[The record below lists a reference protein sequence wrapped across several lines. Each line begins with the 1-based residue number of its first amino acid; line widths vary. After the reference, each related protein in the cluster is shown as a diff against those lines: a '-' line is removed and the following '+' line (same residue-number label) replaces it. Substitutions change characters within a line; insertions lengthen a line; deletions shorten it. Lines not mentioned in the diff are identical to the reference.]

1 MLAYDDGDD
10 NDDDDDEGQPA
21 IFGPQVYLQRVHL
34 SNLCC
39 MTIYGNN
46 DNRRI
51 YINWNMVSLEDMRG
65 EGDVGWKTFDEEDVW
80 AQSGRALMG
89 KVGGGAMYKFWEESQ
104 QVMCV

>member
-1 MLAYDDGDD
+1 
-10 NDDDDDEGQPA
+10 
-21 IFGPQVYLQRVHL
+21 
-34 SNLCC
+34 

-80 AQSGRALMG
+80 A
-89 KVGGGAMYKFWEESQ
+89 
-104 QVMCV
+104 